1 MEQFTGGGLIW
12 LFVGAIVLGTVHGI
26 LPDHGWPVAAMYS
39 LNQERSYLHGFISG
53 FILGFGHLVSSI
65 FVVVAYFWA
74 LNYFDLTQIPYM
86 SQVAGVIL
94 VILGIRE
101 YMRGGHSHD
110 HGEGGHDHGEG
121 GHDHGEGGHDHGEG
135 GHDHGEGGH
144 DHGEGGHDHDGH
156 GESDNDGLFSKVKMF
171 IPFLGDDTHAHDQ
184 SLEERADERGL
195 WGITAFAFILGFAHN
210 EEIEMIAICT
220 GSLHC
225 LELMFV
231 YAMAVLIM
239 CVSMTLL
246 LVAGFERFEDTVKE
260 YRSYLPVI
268 TAFVLVVMGFLF
280 IGGLI

>member
-1 MEQFTGGGLIW
+1 MMPESVQIAALGFGMEQFTGGGLIW

-94 VILGIRE
+94 VILGLRE
-101 YMRGGHSHD
+101 YMRGGHS
-110 HGEGGHDHGEG
+110 
-121 GHDHGEGGHDHGEG
+121 
-135 GHDHGEGGH
+135 HDHGEGGH